1 MIHPKEGIQSLDL
14 ALRCPDLS
22 QLGVIPVRWEA
33 LAEVGLGDDPFFTE
47 VMRQSSRASRTQKN
61 VSSAEVKQWKETMK
75 TLPPGQRETFLI
87 RKIREELARVMGLP
101 EGELPATDAGFFDLG
116 VDSLMSVDLKNRLGR
131 NLGLE
136 LSPTLIFQHP
146 TISQLAKKLVAMSGE
161 PALKEFL
168 KATVSEA
175 KEQRSEPEST
185 STPATETDLYAEL
198 EALEDLLE

>member
-1 MIHPKEGIQSLDL
+1 MIHPKEGIQSLAL
-14 ALRCPDLS
+14 ALRCPDLT

-33 LAEVGLGDDPFFTE
+33 LEEVGLGDDPFFTE
-47 VMRQSSRASRTQKN
+47 VMRQSSRASRTHRSA
-61 VSSAEVKQWKETMK
+61 SSAAVGRWEETMK
-75 TLPPGQRETFLI
+75 SLPPGQREAFLI

-146 TISQLAKKLVAMSGE
+146 TLNQLAKKL
-161 PALKEFL
+161 
-168 KATVSEA
+168 
-175 KEQRSEPEST
+175 
-185 STPATETDLYAEL
+185 
-198 EALEDLLE
+198 